1 MTLLNFS
8 APSMDPPPPL
18 VVVPADAEG
27 VGEAKPSG
35 EGRKKK
41 KGSSRR
47 HKAAESGPD
56 GPIVIGGDQ
65 GDEMPPRR
73 VKKGSRRKGPVRE
86 GEATEKST
94 REPARGDREQAE
106 KKSDEATKRDKTGR
120 PKKGREKKSEADRTV
135 EALLS
140 PRAPDEADKPAD
152 SEAATIVGRAENGN
166 AMRDSFRSR
175 RTRGSTFAKKDPS
188 DAAVRAV
195 KSTESSRRHS
205 QRGGALS
212 PRADDAA
219 NDSDEVTN
227 DNVEGKAEVWGI
239 VSNARAMQQKMH
251 DRRQSAKIN
260 KKEV

>member
-1 MTLLNFS
+1 
-8 APSMDPPPPL
+8 MDPPPPPL
-18 VVVPADAEG
+18 VVVPPDGEG

-35 EGRKKK
+35 ERRKKK

-47 HKAAESGPD
+47 HKVAASGGD
-56 GPIVIGGDQ
+56 EPIVIGGDQ
-65 GDEMPPRR
+65 GDEMPRRR
-73 VKKGSRRKGPVRE
+73 VKKGSRRKLPVKE
-86 GEATEKST
+86 GELEEGA
-94 REPARGDREQAE
+94 REAARGDSRRLE
-106 KKSDEATKRDKTGR
+106 KTSDNVAQKTRANRGKSD
-120 PKKGREKKSEADRTV
+120 ADRTV

-140 PRAPDEADKPAD
+140 PRAPEESEKPAD
-152 SEAATIVGRAENGN
+152 SEARTIVGRAEDGN
-166 AMRDSFRSR
+166 AMRDTFRSR
-175 RTRGSTFAKKDPS
+175 RTRGSTFTKKDPS

-212 PRADDAA
+212 PRADDDAAA
-219 NDSDEVTN
+219 NDSDDVTN

-260 KKEV
+260 NKKEL